1 MIRLLLEK
9 GAEVYANDPKAL
21 DNARRIL
28 GDKVKLVENPQEL
41 IDMVEAVV
49 IATEWSEYENL
60 SYKDKIV
67 VDGRRVEEARRTAK
81 VYEGLCW

>member
-1 MIRLLLEK
+1 
-9 GAEVYANDPKAL
+9 
-21 DNARRIL
+21 
-28 GDKVKLVENPQEL
+28 VENPQEL
-41 IDMVEAVV
+41 IDTVEAVV